1 LQLDHTLC
9 SLSIF
14 VKQLISIT
22 EGCILKQQTELNI
35 ITCQYLLLNF
45 LRNVWPNRIM
55 HTCSLQRGL
64 FYLQTAQRE
73 SEWSNPDWKFWDLWI
88 LIIKRTRVSLIRP
101 CALINNSLLWTLT
114 ILDGNRAVA
123 WCGFLTSLL
132 AWLLRSMTRKL
143 VCADCRLSLKCTNLY
158 IYVWRPHIRIR
169 MGRVCRVCIL
179 SYALPS
185 VCIWNMAVRS
195 GMAIPTRSCLILLWP
210 YVGCIWSLV
219 CSISCVI
226 RSPGRVPPS
235 FCGLQFMRVV
245 NVDGLFC
252 VDSNFA
258 MEIGVDSKIW
268 KQHVTSQGIW

>member
-1 LQLDHTLC
+1 MIPPWLEILRFCESWALNVPVCLWSDP
-9 SLSIF
+9 
-14 VKQLISIT
+14 VRWLITVSS
-22 EGCILKQQTELNI
+22 EH
-35 ITCQYLLLNF
+35 
-45 LRNVWPNRIM
+45 WP
-55 HTCSLQRGL
+55 
-64 FYLQTAQRE
+64 
-73 SEWSNPDWKFWDLWI
+73 
-88 LIIKRTRVSLIRP
+88 
-101 CALINNSLLWTLT
+101 
-114 ILDGNRAVA
+114 
-123 WCGFLTSLL
+123 FLTSLL

-210 YVGCIWSLV
+210 YVGCFWSLV

-245 NVDGLFC
+245 DVDGLFC

-258 MEIGVDSKIW
+258 MEIGVD
-268 KQHVTSQGIW
+268 